1 MTSTAHDHPPGR
13 WGAAVTLDPGPPWL
27 LDYACPSCE
36 PLRFCPSCHWPLDA
50 GACPR
55 CDGRA

>member
-1 MTSTAHDHPPGR
+1 MTSPANHDHPPGR

-27 LDYACPSCE
+27 RYACPSCE
-36 PLRFCPSCHWPLDA
+36 PLRFCPSCRWPMDA